1 VLDTAKVARIPAK
14 EILVAHSF
22 VWNMDNPSSLVSLA
36 LALDVL
42 VETNLEFTP
51 MFLAT

>member
-1 VLDTAKVARIPAK
+1 MLDTVKVVKIPAK

-22 VWNMDNPSSLVSLA
+22 VWNTDNPSSLVLLA
-36 LALDVL
+36 LALDVH